1 MTAEGTGRSEFAQ
14 LVTYHILGDIYRNM
28 LSAVMNSKCVT
39 YKFREDCRASGPS
52 LQNSLLA
59 LFVHFLNSFEQ
70 HRLNKRSFFRTSTH
84 KSSSFLSAL
93 LAVSASYD
101 ELIGRLVGLSGLITE
116 RRLTPRGNRAGTT
129 NGGFTLTTTV
139 RVVIRVHNRTADGR
153 ADTHVSLTT
162 RLTDLDV
169 LMVDVADLADGGH
182 AGLGYVSQLAG
193 GQSKKCV
200 AVFLRHELSHVTGGS
215 GELSA
220 AAGIK
225 LYVMNKGTGGDVLER
240 KGVTGL
246 DIRGLAGYNLVAY
259 LQTLRR
265 GDVRLFAVLILDQ
278 RDERG
283 AVSGATLESPE

>member
-1 MTAEGTGRSEFAQ
+1 
-14 LVTYHILGDIYRNM
+14 M

-153 ADTHVSLTT
+153 SPAHIAFSSCFTDFDVRMVS
-162 RLTDLDV
+162 
-169 LMVDVADLADGGH
+169 
-182 AGLGYVSQLAG
+182 
-193 GQSKKCV
+193 
-200 AVFLRHELSHVTGGS
+200 
-215 GELSA
+215 
-220 AAGIK
+220 
-225 LYVMNKGTGGDVLER
+225 
-240 KGVTGL
+240 
-246 DIRGLAGYNLVAY
+246 VAY
-259 LQTLRR
+259 NADCCDALLRN
-265 GDVRLFAVLILDQ
+265 VAKLA
-278 RDERG
+278 
-283 AVSGATLESPE
+283 